1 MSYRL
6 FIFDLDGTL
15 VDTSPGIMATVRY
28 VEQTM
33 GIPPIPEEQLR
44 RIAARN
50 GPAGLEAFRQRWIPL
65 EEGYFEA
72 FALAER
78 CELVLALDG
87 TKDGKKT

>member
-33 GIPPIPEEQLR
+33 GIPPIPEE
-44 RIAARN
+44 
-50 GPAGLEAFRQRWIPL
+50 
-65 EEGYFEA
+65 
-72 FALAER
+72 
-78 CELVLALDG
+78 
-87 TKDGKKT
+87 

>member
-44 RIAARN
+44 RIAERDGAEQLKN
-50 GPAGLEAFRQRWIPL
+50 FRERWIPL
-65 EEGYFEA
+65 EEKYFSAFQVEDRCDYQLEA
-72 FALAER
+72 
-78 CELVLALDG
+78 
-87 TKDGKKT
+87 